1 MSIEK
6 INNPGGV
13 YESGGEPDLTAKKP
27 GKVGSFMGGLG
38 KVASVAAGVMFPGV
52 GPIVGGI
59 LGGKSL
65 GVPGLNMSGG
75 MLGSD
80 SSQYLQYQM
89 QMTMEMR
96 SFELASTILK
106 NRHDAS
112 MSAIRN
118 MKG

>member
-1 MSIEK
+1 MSLDK
-6 INNPGGV
+6 INNPGAV
-13 YESGGEPDLTAKKP
+13 HETGGEPDLTAKKP
-27 GKVGSFMGGLG
+27 GKLGAFMGGLG

-59 LGGKSL
+59 LGGRSL
-65 GVPGLNMSGG
+65 GTPVNFSGG
-75 MLGSD
+75 MLGPE
-80 SSQYLQYQM
+80 SSQFLQYQQ

-118 MKG
+118 MKS